1 RMGNNE
7 SRPAPGR
14 FSCAITIPLRATAA
28 TNPVILAF
36 SNMSK
41 EIKLLSETGVAVFFP
56 LARPF

>member
-1 RMGNNE
+1 M
-7 SRPAPGR
+7 
-14 FSCAITIPLRATAA
+14 PLRATAA